1 MKWDKKLQ
9 TFFYYSCCLSFASF
23 WLTRIQYLDLQA
35 LFLLMLLESIRNTY
49 KIEQDLLPAE
59 RNIIVELRV
68 NKATEYT
75 LKSVEIDT
83 D

>member
-1 MKWDKKLQ
+1 MGQKVAD
-9 TFFYYSCCLSFASF
+9 FFYYSCCLSFASF

-49 KIEQDLLPAE
+49 KVEQDLLPAE
-59 RNIIVELRV
+59 RNVIVELTV
-68 NKATEYT
+68 NKATNYT
-75 LKSVEIDT
+75 LKGVGIVT